1 MNTPFISICIPTYKR
16 VDLLKKLLDSIR
28 IQSFQNF
35 EVLINDNSPDD
46 TVKDLV
52 YAYRNLLTIAYE
64 KNEPALTATENC
76 NKVMKRAQAPWI
88 KVIHDDDW
96 FDTEDALQQFADA
109 AERSGKDF
117 IFCASNQVYLETKKI
132 EKESLSDE
140 KRKMLEDSIFSLF
153 YLNVIGHPSVVM
165 HRKDTAIE
173 YDPAFNWV
181 LDIDYYVRYLNA
193 HKGYHYIPERL
204 INIGKGSGQES
215 YKYHKN
221 KLVEIPEYFMLLT
234 KYSSDLILKNK
245 YVFHLVWIMLI
256 RYRIKSISDIHAL
269 GYIGAMP
276 DKIEAIL
283 KCQKNIPLIILKQ
296 PPWSKVLMSR
306 CYKKIVQGL
315 NK

>member
-52 YAYRNLLTIAYE
+52 YAYRDLLTIAYE

-76 NKVMKRAQAPWI
+76 NKVMKRAIAPWI

-96 FDTEDALQQFADA
+96 LDTEDALQQFADA

-132 EKESLSDE
+132 EKEELSDE
-140 KRKMLEDSIFSLF
+140 KRKMLEDSTFSLF

-193 HKGYHYIPERL
+193 HRGYHYIPERL

-221 KLVEIPEYFMLLT
+221 KLVEIPEYFTLLS
-234 KYSSDLILKNK
+234 KYSSDLIVKDE
-245 YVFHLVWIMLI
+245 YVFHLVWIMLA
-256 RYRIKSISDIHAL
+256 RYRIKTISDIHAL
-269 GYIGAMP
+269 GYTGIMP
-276 DKIEAIL
+276 DKVEEIL
-283 KCQKNIPLIILKQ
+283 KYQKKIPLIILKQ